1 MAKTM
6 ERQKKVYEPPVVV
19 RLSQMG
25 KMASAVGGDGSGCT
39 TGTGIDLPDCYPG
52 SAARDCKAG
61 AGITYVCTTGAQAES
76 GT

>member
-19 RLSQMG
+19 RLSQVG
-25 KMASAVGGDGSGCT
+25 KMASAEGASGCT
-39 TGTGIDLPDCYPG
+39 TGIGFDLPDCYPG